1 MTAAIRISAL
11 GPLRVWRDGV
21 PQSVGSP
28 QQQALLAALLIRDG
42 RAASL
47 DDLVAA
53 VWGEELPDTA
63 TATART
69 YVYRLRRLFDGTVVS
84 IQSLGRGYALDVA
97 AASVDVT
104 AFHAGVAAAH
114 ERMRAG
120 DAPGAAELLTGALAL
135 WEGEALAGV
144 PGRAAEAAR
153 VRLEDTR
160 VAAEELL
167 FTARLETSGASA
179 EELTRLTELVEAYP
193 LREGFRA
200 LLMLALY
207 RRGRQAEA
215 LELYR
220 RGQALLRDELAL
232 DPGPAL
238 RDMQRRILRGDPDL
252 LTAGAGAGPTYL
264 PADLPDFTGRV
275 AELAV
280 LTGAL
285 VPGATVG
292 ITALPGFGRT
302 STAVH
307 AAHLLAAEFPDG
319 RLYADLA
326 APDALA
332 ETLLTWSRLFGVTGG
347 ELPATVTGRAT
358 LLRTAAGDRRPLI
371 VLDDVEDP
379 ADVTVLRSAL
389 PRAAV
394 LLTSRRRHH
403 RLPATTWLT
412 LGGLAADEAMR
423 LFERV
428 AGAGRA
434 ASDPGWVRRA
444 IAAIDGAP
452 LSVRL
457 TAERVARRPHR
468 TVRSLVEE
476 LTSELHDPYAPL
488 HDDCIIAEAPMV
500 RAYRLLRPQVARTLR
515 FLTATAACAA
525 TVPEAAAM
533 LGTTEN
539 NALTALD
546 SLVDLHLVV
555 DGADGRYRIVD
566 PMVQSV
572 ARRMLHE
579 TDGRA
584 EIEAAVRRAF
594 NPPPLEIIP
603 APIRV

>member
-1 MTAAIRISAL
+1 MTAAISISAL

-21 PQSVGSP
+21 PQTVGSP

-42 RAASL
+42 RVAST
-47 DDLVAA
+47 DDLVTA
-53 VWGEELPDTA
+53 VWGEDLPDSAVA
-63 TATART
+63 TLRT

-84 IQSLGRGYALDVA
+84 IQNIGRGYALSAGRAD
-97 AASVDVT
+97 VDVT

-120 DAPGAAELLTGALAL
+120 DATAAAELLSAALAR

-153 VRLEDTR
+153 ARLEDTR

-179 EELTRLTELVEAYP
+179 EELTRLTELVETYP

-220 RGQALLRDELAL
+220 HGRALLRDELAL

-238 RDMQRRILRGDPDL
+238 REMQRRILRGDPDL
-252 LTAGAGAGPTYL
+252 LTAETGTGPTYL

-280 LTGAL
+280 ITGAL

-307 AAHLLAAEFPDG
+307 AAHLLAAAFPDG
-319 RLYADLA
+319 RLYADLS
-326 APDALA
+326 APDDLA
-332 ETLLTWSRLFGVTGG
+332 ETLLTWLRLFGMADG
-347 ELPATVTGRAT
+347 ELPATATGRAT
-358 LLRTAAGDRRPLI
+358 LLRTAAGERRPLI

-379 ADVTVLRSAL
+379 ADVAVVRSAL
-389 PRAAV
+389 PHAAV

-403 RLPATTWLT
+403 RLPGTSWVT
-412 LGGLAADEAMR
+412 LRGLADDESMR
-423 LFERV
+423 LFEHV
-428 AGAGRA
+428 AGAERA
-434 ASDPGWVRRA
+434 AADREMVRTA

-457 TAERVARRPHR
+457 CAERVRRRPHR
-468 TVRSLVEE
+468 TLRSIVEE
-476 LTSELHDPYAPL
+476 LTTELHDPYAPL
-488 HDDCIIAEAPMV
+488 HDDCVIAEAPMI
-500 RAYRLLRPQVARTLR
+500 RAYHLLRPQTARTLR
-515 FLTATAACAA
+515 FLAATASCAA
-525 TVPEAAAM
+525 TVPEVAAM
-533 LGTTEN
+533 LCGTEN
-539 NALTALD
+539 TALTALD

-555 DGADGRYRIVD
+555 DDADGRYRIPD

-572 ARRMLHE
+572 ARRKLHE
-579 TDGRA
+579 IDGRT
-584 EIEAAVRRAF
+584 EIDDAVRRAF
-594 NPPPLEIIP
+594 NPPRLEIIP

>member
-1 MTAAIRISAL
+1 M
-11 GPLRVWRDGV
+11 
-21 PQSVGSP
+21 GSP

-42 RAASL
+42 RVVSM
-47 DDLVAA
+47 DELVAA
-53 VWGEELPDTA
+53 VWGEDLPDTA
-63 TATART
+63 AATART

-84 IQSLGRGYALDVA
+84 IQSLGRGYALSA
-97 AASVDVT
+97 ADASIDVT
-104 AFHAGVAAAH
+104 AFHAAVAEAH

-120 DAPGAAELLTGALAL
+120 DAPGAAGLLSGALAL

-144 PGRAAEAAR
+144 PGRAAETAR

-160 VAAEELL
+160 IAAEELL

-179 EELTRLTELVEAYP
+179 EELARLTELVETYP

-238 RDMQRRILRGDPDL
+238 RDMQRRILCGDPDL
-252 LTAGAGAGPTYL
+252 LAAAGAGPTYL
-264 PADLPDFTGRV
+264 PADLADFTGRV

-280 LTGAL
+280 ITGAL
-285 VPGATVG
+285 TPGATVG
-292 ITALPGFGRT
+292 ITAVPGFGRT

-326 APDALA
+326 APGALA
-332 ETLLTWSRLFGVTGG
+332 ETLLTWSRLFGVAGG

-379 ADVTVLRSAL
+379 ADVTVIRSAL
-389 PRAAV
+389 PRATV

-403 RLPATTWLT
+403 RLPATTWVT
-412 LGGLAADEAMR
+412 LGGLAEDEAMR

-428 AGAGRA
+428 AGAERA
-434 ASDPGWVRRA
+434 ASDPEWVRRA

-457 TAERVARRPHR
+457 AAERVARRPHR
-468 TVRSLVEE
+468 TVRQLVEE
-476 LTSELHDPYAPL
+476 LTTELHDPYAPL
-488 HDDCIIAEAPMV
+488 HDDCIIAEASMV
-500 RAYRLLRPQVARTLR
+500 RAYQLLRPQAARTLR

-525 TVPEAAAM
+525 TAPEVAAM
-533 LGTTEN
+533 LRTTEN

-555 DGADGRYRIVD
+555 DGADGRYRIRD

-572 ARRMLHE
+572 ARRQLHE
-579 TDGRA
+579 VDGPA

-594 NPPPLEIIP
+594 NPSQVEIIP

>member
-1 MTAAIRISAL
+1 MTAAISISAL

-21 PQSVGSP
+21 PQAVGSP
-28 QQQALLAALLIRDG
+28 QQQALLVALLIRDG
-42 RAASL
+42 RAASM

-53 VWGEELPDTA
+53 VWGDDLPDTA
-63 TATART
+63 VATART
-69 YVYRLRRLFDGTVVS
+69 YIYRLRRLFDGTVVS
-84 IQSLGRGYALDVA
+84 IDTLGRGYALSTGRA
-97 AASVDVT
+97 TVDVT
-104 AFHAGVAAAH
+104 AFQAGVAEAH

-120 DAPGAAELLTGALAL
+120 DAPGAAELVSGALAL

-144 PGRAAEAAR
+144 PGRAAERAR

-179 EELTRLTELVEAYP
+179 EELARLTELVETYP

-215 LELYR
+215 LELYQ
-220 RGQALLRDELAL
+220 RGRALLRDELAL

-238 RDMQRRILRGDPDL
+238 RDMQRRILRSDPAL
-252 LTAGAGAGPTYL
+252 LAAEAGTGPTYL

-280 LTGAL
+280 ITGAL

-307 AAHLLAAEFPDG
+307 VAHLLAGEFPDG

-326 APDALA
+326 APDSLA
-332 ETLLTWSRLFGVTGG
+332 ETLLTWSRLFGVAGA
-347 ELPATVTGRAT
+347 LPATVTGRAT
-358 LLRTAAGDRRPLI
+358 LLRTAAAGRRPLI

-379 ADVTVLRSAL
+379 ADVAVVRSAL
-389 PRAAV
+389 PHAAL

-403 RLPATTWLT
+403 RLAGTAWVT
-412 LGGLAADEAMR
+412 LGGLADDESMR
-423 LFERV
+423 LFEHI
-428 AGAGRA
+428 AGAARV
-434 ASDPGWVRRA
+434 ASDPGWVRDA

-457 TAERVARRPHR
+457 AAERVARRPHR

-488 HDDCIIAEAPMV
+488 HDDCVIAEAPMV
-500 RAYRLLRPQVARTLR
+500 RAYRLLRPQAARTLR
-515 FLTATAACAA
+515 FLTATDACAA
-525 TVPEAAAM
+525 TVPEVAAM
-533 LGTTEN
+533 LCTTEN

-546 SLVDLHLVV
+546 SLVDLHLVA
-555 DGADGRYRIVD
+555 DGADGRYRITD
-566 PMVQSV
+566 PMVQAV

-579 TDGRA
+579 IDGRD

-594 NPPPLEIIP
+594 TPS
-603 APIRV
+603 RV